1 MRRLVALLIAL
12 LFALPAA
19 AQEPYP
25 SHAITLISP
34 YPPGGATDFLART
47 LAEGLKTK
55 LGQSVIVQN
64 VGGAGG
70 TVGTLQ
76 ATKAKPDGYTLLLHH
91 IGMSTIPA
99 LYKNLAFDP
108 LASFEFIGVF
118 AEAPMMF
125 LARKEFAPKDFAALV
140 AYAKEK
146 RDKATVAAA
155 GMGSVTHLCA
165 MLFQEAVGVPLT
177 IVQYKGG
184 GPAMVDVRSGQ
195 VDFICDLPTTNS
207 GAIRSGDL
215 KAYALAAPQRMS
227 TMPDVPTTAEVGM
240 PGLVVGVWF
249 GLYAPR
255 GTPKPV
261 LDTLNK
267 ALREIMGDKGMA
279 AQLEKIE
286 TFLLPLEQAT
296 PEAHRSKLVSQIEL
310 WRPIIERAGIQAE

>member
-1 MRRLVALLIAL
+1 MRRIAAL
-12 LFALPAA
+12 LFAVLAALPAS

-25 SHAITLISP
+25 SRPITLISP

-47 LAEGLKTK
+47 LAEGLKTRV
-55 LGQSVIVQN
+55 GQGVIVQN

-76 ATKAKPDGYTLLLHH
+76 AAKAKPDGYTLLLHH
-91 IGMSTIPA
+91 IGMSTIPT
-99 LYKNLAFDP
+99 LYKKLAFDP
-108 LASFEFIGVF
+108 LAAFEFIGVF

-125 LARKEFAPKDFAALV
+125 MARREFAPNDFAELV
-140 AYAKEK
+140 AYARANRE
-146 RDKATVAAA
+146 KATVAAA

-165 MLFQEAVGVPLT
+165 MLFQEALGVPLT

-195 VDFICDLPTTNS
+195 VDFMCDLPTVNS
-207 GAIRSGDL
+207 GAIRSGEL
-215 KAYALAAPQRMS
+215 KAYVLTAPKRMA
-227 TMPDVPTTAEVGM
+227 TMPDVPTAAEVGM
-240 PGLVVGVWF
+240 PSLAIGVWF

-255 GTPKPV
+255 GTPQPV
-261 LDTLNK
+261 IDTLNGG
-267 ALREIMGDKGMA
+267 LRAIMADAAVA

-296 PEAHRSKLVSQIEL
+296 PEAHRRKLASQIDL
-310 WRPIIERAGIQAE
+310 WRPIIEKAGIQAE